1 MKHTI
6 DFDNME
12 MGSYVRVL
20 QQLLGKNLLCCI
32 VDETYEVVWSANGDD
47 CPDAGTLLDTL
58 LARAAAGNPVP
69 GQLAQTLQGICPEN
83 CHILIHCLDLEYV
96 NSDLYLVVLVPS
108 GPGVVVIRDVQ
119 QPFSDLAS
127 CMANHFSLALEN
139 ETMVQELSQRY
150 EELNLIF
157 QADEHVKGHL
167 NTRKSL
173 GHVTRDIADFLDVD
187 ATFLML
193 PEMGHW
199 FFHASAANGLAEK
212 EIRIRKRV
220 KQQYEALKSGG
231 QTHFFRTKVSI
242 SQEDWFIVAAP
253 VIDSALSPMGI
264 IGCIRNTE
272 GREFETGDRKLM
284 TVTARRVAKIVQSD
298 LDPLTG
304 LINRAGFENS
314 LGMLLSRPSW
324 IKNRT
329 AVCLFNID
337 QFKLLEDAYGMGA
350 GDAVLKQIAQRLK
363 SFLRDQ
369 DVLARI
375 RRNEFAVILS
385 DMQSMGHS
393 SDVFERIRRNISQN
407 SYQFKDTLI
416 SLTVRAGIVNFTQ
429 SINTVSDIIAKAGI
443 AVETARELGGS
454 CVSVFKEGDPRLGE
468 KKTRARYAAQL
479 QTLVENK
486 QFILFCQPI
495 VPLQGGHMHHEILIR
510 LQDETGEIVSPCLF
524 LPAAEQYHKMPL
536 IDKWVLENTCDL
548 LKKFSPVLTDADM
561 SWAVNLSGQ
570 SLQDESF
577 VAYFLSFLSQVEIP
591 AAWLTFEITETVAIR
606 NFDRVISVIEQV
618 RDMGFSIALDDFGS
632 GYSSFGYL
640 QELPIS
646 FLKID
651 GMFVKNLHKDTLAQV
666 MVKSIVGIAN
676 HLNIQTIAE
685 FVENESI
692 LDFLRHNGVDYSQG
706 YYTGKPMPFS
716 AILEKIQQSP
726 QEQNP
731 FVCD

>member
-1 MKHTI
+1 MGHTQ
-6 DFDNME
+6 N
-12 MGSYVRVL
+12 YRV
-20 QQLLGKNLLCCI
+20 
-32 VDETYEVVWSANGDD
+32 
-47 CPDAGTLLDTL
+47 
-58 LARAAAGNPVP
+58 
-69 GQLAQTLQGICPEN
+69 
-83 CHILIHCLDLEYV
+83 LIHCLDLEYV
-96 NSDLYLVVLVPS
+96 DSELYLVVLVPS
-108 GPGVVVIRDVQ
+108 CPGVVVTRDVQ
-119 QPFSDLAS
+119 HSFSDLAS

-139 ETMVQELSQRY
+139 ENMVQELSQRY

-173 GHVTRDIADFLDVD
+173 GHVTRDITDFLDVD

-193 PEMGHW
+193 PDMGHW
-199 FFHASAANGLAEK
+199 FFHTPVTNGLAEK
-212 EIRIRKRV
+212 ETRLRKLV
-220 KQQYEALKSGG
+220 KQQYDDLKRGG
-231 QTHFFRTKVSI
+231 QTNSYRTKVSI
-242 SQEDWFIVAAP
+242 SQEDWFIVSAP
-253 VIDSALSPMGI
+253 VIDTALQPMGI
-264 IGCIRNTE
+264 IGCVRNTE

-298 LDPLTG
+298 LDSLTG
-304 LINRAGFENS
+304 LINQVGFENS
-314 LGMLLSRPSW
+314 LGMLLSASSW

-337 QFKLLEDAYGMGA
+337 QFKLLEDAYGMAA
-350 GDAVLKQIAQRLK
+350 GDAVLKQVARRLK
-363 SFLRDQ
+363 NFLRDQ

-375 RRNEFAVILS
+375 RRDEFAVILS
-385 DMQSMGHS
+385 DMQTMDHS

-407 SYQFKDTLI
+407 SYQFNDTLLT
-416 SLTVRAGIVNFTQ
+416 LTVRGGIVNFTQ
-429 SINTVSDIIAKAGI
+429 SINTVSEIIAKADI
-443 AVETARELGGS
+443 AVEAAREAGGG

-495 VPLQGGHMHHEILIR
+495 VPLQGGRMHHEILIR
-510 LQDETGEIVSPCLF
+510 LRDETGEIVSPYLF

-536 IDKWVLENTCDL
+536 IDQWVLENTCEL

-577 VAYFLSFLSQVEIP
+577 VAYFLSFLSQIEFP

-606 NFDRVISVIEQV
+606 SFDRVISVIEQV

-685 FVENESI
+685 FVENETI

-706 YYTGKPMPFS
+706 YHTGKPMLFS
-716 AILEKIQQSP
+716 DVLEKVQQSP
-726 QEQNP
+726 
-731 FVCD
+731 